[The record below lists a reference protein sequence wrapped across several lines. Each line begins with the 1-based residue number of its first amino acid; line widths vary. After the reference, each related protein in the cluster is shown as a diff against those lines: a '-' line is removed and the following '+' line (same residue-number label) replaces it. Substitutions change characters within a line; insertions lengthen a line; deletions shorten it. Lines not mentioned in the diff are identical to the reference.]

1 MLARRA
7 VRTDPAQPV
16 KQLMTALFEDVV
28 GTNANARVV
37 EFIAKPNKT
46 DELRSLLRQSVRS
59 FVGDQTGLIGLVI
72 LTFSEEPRRV
82 LVMTFWR
89 TEEFAG
95 RGSWEETPMVR
106 ELLSPLI
113 DSWSRIRTYNVD
125 LPESTDARCDTIG
138 FSPQASVESNIVCGT
153 AQSRVVAVLE

>member
-16 KQLMTALFEDVV
+16 EQFMTALFEGAV

-46 DELRSLLRQSVRS
+46 DELRGLLRQSVRS

-89 TEEFAG
+89 TEELAG
-95 RGSWEETPMVR
+95 RGSWDETPMVR

-125 LPESTDARCDTIG
+125 LPESTDACRDTID
-138 FSPQASVESNIVCGT
+138 FSPQASAGSNIVCGT
-153 AQSRVVAVLE
+153 AQSRVAAVLE

>member
-7 VRTDPAQPV
+7 VRTDPAQPA

-59 FVGDQTGLIGLVI
+59 FVGDQSGLIGLVI

-125 LPESTDARCDTIG
+125 LPESTDARCDTID
-138 FSPQASVESNIVCGT
+138 FSPQASAGSNIVCGT

>member
-7 VRTDPAQPV
+7 VRTDPAQPA

-59 FVGDQTGLIGLVI
+59 FVGDQSGLIGLVI

-138 FSPQASVESNIVCGT
+138 FSPQASAESNIVCGT

>member
-7 VRTDPAQPV
+7 VRTDPAQPA

-59 FVGDQTGLIGLVI
+59 FVGDQSGLIGLVI

-82 LVMTFWR
+82 LGMTFWR
-89 TEEFAG
+89 TEEVAG
-95 RGSWEETPMVR
+95 RGSWEGAPMVWGF
-106 ELLSPLI
+106 LSPLI
-113 DSWSRIRTYNVD
+113 EFLSGI
-125 LPESTDARCDTIG
+125 ST
-138 FSPQASVESNIVCGT
+138 
-153 AQSRVVAVLE
+153 